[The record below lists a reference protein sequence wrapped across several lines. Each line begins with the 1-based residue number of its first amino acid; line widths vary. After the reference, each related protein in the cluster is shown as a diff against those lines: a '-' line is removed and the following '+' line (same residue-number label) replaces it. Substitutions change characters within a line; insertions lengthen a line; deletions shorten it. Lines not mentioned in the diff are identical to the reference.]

1 VKAGFD
7 MVWSQGR
14 GTWFRRE
21 LIAAELQGMAG
32 REAVSQ
38 QKGPLRGLG
47 KREGGR
53 LIFQRVGQ
61 GLKLEA

>member
-1 VKAGFD
+1 
-7 MVWSQGR
+7 
-14 GTWFRRE
+14 
-21 LIAAELQGMAG
+21 MAG

-61 GLKLEA
+61 GLKVEA

>member
-1 VKAGFD
+1 MLGAVYEPPWTSVLCGPGGESVKGSVGAG
-7 MVWSQGR
+7 W
-14 GTWFRRE
+14 
-21 LIAAELQGMAG
+21 
-32 REAVSQ
+32 EAVSQ

-47 KREGGR
+47 KREGNR